1 MPMTIAAQGY
11 TKPAAGVTVARPA
24 MAPTQAP
31 TRVGLP
37 LCAHSIMSHVKSAQ
51 DAEISVLMR
60 A

>member
-1 MPMTIAAQGY
+1 M
-11 TKPAAGVTVARPA
+11 ARPA

-37 LCAHSIMSHVKSAQ
+37 LCAHSIMSHTKRAQ